1 MFMLEQ
7 RIQQQFFDSADLVV
21 RTAEPLVRPVAEAAQ
36 AIVGCLTGGGK
47 LLVYGHGASRG
58 LAIYLADAMVGRFE
72 RERPGLA
79 TIRIGDGA
87 APLSAQI
94 HALGSP
100 GDLLVLLAADAHDE
114 SLLPADAV
122 AHAHAK
128 EMSVVALVGAPS
140 AAVADGLTD
149 TDVLVAVGPERA
161 ARVHE
166 LHLLIVHSL
175 CDAVDLQLMGE
186 EHAE

>member
-21 RTAEPLVRPVAEAAQ
+21 RSAEPLVKPVAEAAQ

-47 LLVYGHGASRG
+47 LLVYGHAASRS
-58 LAIYLADAMVGRFE
+58 LAIHLTDAMVGRFE

-87 APLSAQI
+87 ASLAAQI
-94 HALGSP
+94 NALGSP
-100 GDLLVLLAADAHDE
+100 GDLLVLLAANAGD
-114 SLLPADAV
+114 LLVAQAV

-128 EMSVVALVGAPS
+128 EMSVVALVSTASGAM
-140 AAVADGLTD
+140 AEGLTD
-149 TDVLVAVGPERA
+149 TDVLVSVGPERA

>member
-79 TIRIGDGA
+79 TIRIGEGA

-94 HALGSP
+94 NALGSP
-100 GDLLVLLAADAHDE
+100 GDLLVLLAANADADP
-114 SLLPADAV
+114 LPAEAV

-128 EMSVVALVGAPS
+128 EMSVVALVGVPPD
-140 AAVADGLTD
+140 AAAHGLTD
-149 TDVLVAVGPERA
+149 TDVLVNVGPERA

>member
-21 RTAEPLVRPVAEAAQ
+21 RMAEPLVKPVAAAAQ

-47 LLVYGHGASRG
+47 LLVYGHGSSRG

-87 APLSAQI
+87 APPAAQI
-94 HALGSP
+94 NALGSP
-100 GDLLVLLAADAHDE
+100 GDLLVLLAAHADDP
-114 SLLPADAV
+114 LPAEAV

-128 EMSVVALVGAPS
+128 EMSVVALVGAAS
-140 AAVADGLTD
+140 DAVADSLTD
-149 TDVLVAVGPERA
+149 TDVLMNVGPERA